1 MKNKKVLLS
10 SVMLFILTF
19 LMGCTSVPSPVRVTI
34 DSYSDIIPGVEKSY
48 YLEQPPAGRGEMELA
63 TRNYAIDLDLML
75 YKQGYRKVF
84 DKKQA
89 NYIISFDCSV
99 EGPFTEGTVTQMPV
113 RVGVGLGFG
122 SWGHSRFHSGY
133 IGNDIILA
141 DAVELREFYRK
152 NLFLRAKNKQGE
164 PLWEIRAVNSSSTS
178 DMRAVFPYL
187 VTAASKYVGKNSGA
201 VITVEVPRELTY
213 QN

>member
-1 MKNKKVLLS
+1 MKNRKKLMSFVIFFVLA
-10 SVMLFILTF
+10 F
-19 LMGCTSVPSPVRVTI
+19 LMGCTSVQSPVRVNI
-34 DSYSDIIPGVEKSY
+34 DSYSDMIPGVEKIY
-48 YLEQPPAGRGEMELA
+48 YLEQPPVGRGEMELA
-63 TRNYAIDLDLML
+63 TRNYAVDLDLML
-75 YKQGYRKVF
+75 YQQGYRKVF

-89 NYIISFDCSV
+89 NYIISFDYSV
-99 EGPFTEGTVTQMPV
+99 EGPFTEGVVAQMPV
-113 RVGVGLGFG
+113 RVGMGLGFG

-152 NLFLRAKNKQGE
+152 TLFLRAKDKQGA
-164 PLWEIRAVNSSSTS
+164 PLWEVRAVNSSSTP

-201 VITVEVPRELTY
+201 VVTVEVSREPIY